1 MVDSFKILTS
11 VLSRTVGW
19 TIQAYLDE
27 HSLVFFRFSEGSARE
42 RERRA
47 RREKRRRQP
56 EKKKEE
62 TFFFRASPV
71 SRLQ

>member
-1 MVDSFKILTS
+1 MGDSFKILSS
-11 VLSRTVGW
+11 VLSRTAGW
-19 TIQAYLDE
+19 TIQSYLDE
-27 HSLVFFRFSEGSARE
+27 HSLVFFRFSEGSTRE

-47 RREKRRRQP
+47 RREKRRRRP

-62 TFFFRASPV
+62 TLFFRDSPV